1 MNLQKI
7 YKILKTSEEE
17 IKSSKRNKEIAFNRH
32 IICYFLYNNGI
43 KRNLITK
50 IVNRDRVTVLHSIK
64 VIETF
69 LSINDKETLDKLN
82 KIIKKMRSYKNELE
96 TIANDLLTQNAEA
109 KGNENK
115 PNYSN
120 RDFMNAVIIFQT
132 ALMDKMYDNQN
143 GMSLDERIQMAERCG
158 LDLRKFI
165 HTYTGLDLHKFEEF
179 L

>member
-17 IKSSKRNKEIAFNRH
+17 IRSSKRDKEIAFNRH

-69 LSINDKETLDKLN
+69 LSINDKETIDKLN
-82 KIIKKMRSYKNELE
+82 KLLSQNEKSQKRIRSNCK
-96 TIANDLLTQNAEA
+96 
-109 KGNENK
+109 
-115 PNYSN
+115 
-120 RDFMNAVIIFQT
+120 
-132 ALMDKMYDNQN
+132 
-143 GMSLDERIQMAERCG
+143 
-158 LDLRKFI
+158 
-165 HTYTGLDLHKFEEF
+165 
-179 L
+179 

>member
-17 IKSSKRNKEIAFNRH
+17 IRSSKRDKEIAFNRH

-69 LSINDKETLDKLN
+69 LSINDKETIDKLN
-82 KIIKKMRSYKNELE
+82 KLLSENEKLQKRIRSNCK
-96 TIANDLLTQNAEA
+96 
-109 KGNENK
+109 
-115 PNYSN
+115 
-120 RDFMNAVIIFQT
+120 
-132 ALMDKMYDNQN
+132 
-143 GMSLDERIQMAERCG
+143 
-158 LDLRKFI
+158 
-165 HTYTGLDLHKFEEF
+165 
-179 L
+179 

>member
-64 VIETF
+64 VVESF

-82 KIIKKMRSYKNELE
+82 K
-96 TIANDLLTQNAEA
+96 LL
-109 KGNENK
+109 
-115 PNYSN
+115 
-120 RDFMNAVIIFQT
+120 
-132 ALMDKMYDNQN
+132 
-143 GMSLDERIQMAERCG
+143 
-158 LDLRKFI
+158 
-165 HTYTGLDLHKFEEF
+165 
-179 L
+179 

>member
-64 VIETF
+64 VVETF

-82 KIIKKMRSYKNELE
+82 K
-96 TIANDLLTQNAEA
+96 LL
-109 KGNENK
+109 
-115 PNYSN
+115 
-120 RDFMNAVIIFQT
+120 
-132 ALMDKMYDNQN
+132 
-143 GMSLDERIQMAERCG
+143 
-158 LDLRKFI
+158 
-165 HTYTGLDLHKFEEF
+165 
-179 L
+179 

>member
-32 IICYFLYNNGI
+32 IICYFLYKNGI

-82 KIIKKMRSYKNELE
+82 K
-96 TIANDLLTQNAEA
+96 LL
-109 KGNENK
+109 
-115 PNYSN
+115 
-120 RDFMNAVIIFQT
+120 
-132 ALMDKMYDNQN
+132 
-143 GMSLDERIQMAERCG
+143 
-158 LDLRKFI
+158 
-165 HTYTGLDLHKFEEF
+165 
-179 L
+179 

>member
-1 MNLQKI
+1 MDLQKI

-82 KIIKKMRSYKNELE
+82 K
-96 TIANDLLTQNAEA
+96 LL
-109 KGNENK
+109 
-115 PNYSN
+115 
-120 RDFMNAVIIFQT
+120 
-132 ALMDKMYDNQN
+132 
-143 GMSLDERIQMAERCG
+143 
-158 LDLRKFI
+158 
-165 HTYTGLDLHKFEEF
+165 
-179 L
+179 

>member
-64 VIETF
+64 VVETF
-69 LSINDKETLDKLN
+69 LSINDRETIDKLN
-82 KIIKKMRSYKNELE
+82 K
-96 TIANDLLTQNAEA
+96 LL
-109 KGNENK
+109 
-115 PNYSN
+115 
-120 RDFMNAVIIFQT
+120 
-132 ALMDKMYDNQN
+132 
-143 GMSLDERIQMAERCG
+143 
-158 LDLRKFI
+158 
-165 HTYTGLDLHKFEEF
+165 
-179 L
+179 